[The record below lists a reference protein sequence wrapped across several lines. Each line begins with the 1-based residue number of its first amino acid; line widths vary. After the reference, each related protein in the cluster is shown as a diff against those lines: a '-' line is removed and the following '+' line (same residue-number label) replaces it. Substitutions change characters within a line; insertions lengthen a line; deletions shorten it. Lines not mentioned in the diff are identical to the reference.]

1 MICFFCP
8 LNKAPSLYEF
18 KTRQISEANQ
28 FLAITLSKFK
38 LFQLPYIDLV
48 IEALENSAYEIN
60 KNSENEQRC
69 GKRNEQITQKNATNN
84 KEKSNK

>member
-8 LNKAPSLYEF
+8 LNKDPSLYTF
-18 KTRQISEANQ
+18 TTIQISEANQ

-48 IEALENSAYEIN
+48 IEALENSAYKIN

-69 GKRNEQITQKNATNN
+69 GKRNEQITQKNAANN

>member
-1 MICFFCP
+1 MTMTIMFRSYKLKMLRYTHKDAAIC
-8 LNKAPSLYEF
+8 
-18 KTRQISEANQ
+18 
-28 FLAITLSKFK
+28 
-38 LFQLPYIDLV
+38 
-48 IEALENSAYEIN
+48 AYKIN